1 MPDVLPT
8 SYVKIY
14 SLLRDYNNLNELAL
28 NPDESKT
35 ECLSN
40 LNGDR
45 NTVNAMDPRLFLT
58 RTSFNHIRSDED
70 HATQ

>member
-8 SYVKIY
+8 RYVQIY
-14 SLLRDYNNLNELAL
+14 NLLRGYNNLNALAL

-35 ECLSN
+35 EYLSN